1 MIVHADRRRRSVIRA
16 PEHRALARAPSDQEP
31 STVTTDEWTHLA
43 SLGWDAGWAAAFT
56 AAADT
61 SGLRA
66 GERMLPGRVVAE
78 HRERYSVAGEDGDI
92 PAVLA
97 GRVRHAASARE
108 DLPAVGDWVGVSR
121 AGDDGAAVVRFV
133 VPRRSAFVR
142 KTAGITTEA
151 QVVAANVD
159 IALIATAL
167 PGDLSTR
174 RLERYLTLA
183 WESGAMPIVLL
194 TKSDLSD
201 NLDVAIAQAAL
212 AAPGAEVIAMSAV
225 TGDGI
230 DALAARL
237 HPASTAVL
245 IGSSGVGKST
255 LVNRLIGGERQRT
268 AAVTALGKGR
278 HTTTRRELVRL
289 DNGAL
294 LIDTPGMRELQL
306 WTADDGL
313 GSAFPDLE
321 EYAAG
326 CRFRDCAHDEE
337 PGCAV
342 RAAVEAGNLG
352 AERLEHWHRLRRE
365 LAYLARKQDARASAE
380 QRNRVKSIMRG
391 ARQWIRKKYGDA

>member
-1 MIVHADRRRRSVIRA
+1 M
-16 PEHRALARAPSDQEP
+16 
-31 STVTTDEWTHLA
+31 TTDEWTHLA
-43 SLGWDAGWAAAFT
+43 SLGWDARWAAAFT
-56 AAADT
+56 AANT
-61 SGLRA
+61 SGVRGA
-66 GERMLPGRVVAE
+66 ERMLPGRVVAE
-78 HRERYSVAGEDGDI
+78 HRERYSVAVNDGDTA
-92 PAVLA
+92 AVLA
-97 GRVRHAASARE
+97 GRARHVASARE

-121 AGDDGAAVVRFV
+121 TAGDGTAVVRFV

-142 KTAGITTEA
+142 KSAGVTTEA

-183 WESGAMPIVLL
+183 WESGAIPIVLL

-201 NLDVAIAQAAL
+201 DLDVATAQAAL
-212 AAPGAEVIAMSAV
+212 AAPGADVIAISAV

-237 HPASTAVL
+237 TPGSTAVL

-255 LVNRLIGGERQRT
+255 LVNRLIGGDRQRT

-278 HTTTRRELVRL
+278 HTTTHRELVRL
-289 DNGAL
+289 ENGAL

-313 GSAFPDLE
+313 DSTFTELE
-321 EYAAG
+321 AYAAN
-326 CRFRDCAHDEE
+326 CRFRDCVHDEE

-342 RAAVEAGNLG
+342 RAAVEAGELG
-352 AERLEHWHRLRRE
+352 AERLQHWQRLRRE

-391 ARQWIRKKYGDA
+391 ARQWIRKKYGDT